1 MLVLGLSGSLRRDS
15 HNRKLLR
22 AAAAELP
29 PGARLAVWEGL
40 GSLPL
45 YDQDLDVAP
54 ALPEVRQLRD
64 ALAAADA
71 ILISTPEYNHSIPG
85 VLKNA
90 LDWASRPFP
99 HNALRG
105 KPVAVVGASTGLF
118 GAVWAQAETR
128 KVLEAIG
135 AEVVER
141 ELPVGSA
148 DSAFDGGSADI
159 TQAYEA
165 SWQAFELL
173 VQQYGLDGALR
184 FYRAV
189 GASRGAGA
197 QTAVEDA
204 FASEL
209 GTTTAAFTAAWRE
222 HLVSSLS

>member
-22 AAAAELP
+22 AAAQELP

-40 GSLPL
+40 GGIPL

-54 ALPEVRQLRD
+54 APDEVRRLRD
-64 ALAAADA
+64 ALASADA

-128 KVLEAIG
+128 KVLTAIG
-135 AEVVER
+135 ANVVER

-148 DSAFDGGSADI
+148 DSAFDAGG
-159 TQAYEA
+159 
-165 SWQAFELL
+165 EL
-173 VQQYGLDGALR
+173 VDPDLR
-184 FYRAV
+184 LELRAV
-189 GASRGAGA
+189 
-197 QTAVEDA
+197 VEDLVREVEA
-204 FASEL
+204 PLEAE
-209 GTTTAAFTAAWRE
+209 AADRAARTRQDAA
-222 HLVSSLS
+222 HVA